1 MTRET
6 SLSRVLLPAPL
17 WPMTPMTS
25 PWRTSRLTSHNAL
38 NSSCWTR
45 PCKRRI
51 AYSLKL
57 RICSRGAWYST
68 DTFSRRI
75 TTSAAAQRFLVAPS
89 EMISDSISKLIRF
102 PGKKPPAEYER
113 QQGGDGGGRGL
124 RPRHTPDG
132 QWFAKN
138 LHQVIHR
145 IDLEQPAK
153 SFRDDLFRIDDRSH
167 IHPRRQQDLIHLHH
181 VMKIGGDS
189 RQKKRHSEREHRR
202 QDYRPRQNQGHRAN
216 RNPGDGYYYE
226 QRNQG

>member
-25 PWRTSRLTSHNAL
+25 PWLTSRLTSHNAL

-45 PCKRRI
+45 PCIRRI

-68 DTFSRRI
+68 ETFSRRI
-75 TTSAAAQRFLVAPS
+75 TTSPASERFVVAPS
-89 EMISDSISKLIRF
+89 EMISDSISKLISF
-102 PGKKPPAEYER
+102 PGKKPPAEYEG
-113 QQGGDGGGRGL
+113 QQGGDGGGGPCL
-124 RPRHTPDG
+124 RARHTPDG
-132 QWFAKN
+132 QRFAKN

-145 IDLEQPAK
+145 IDLEQPSK
-153 SFRDDLFRIDDRSH
+153 PPRDDLFRIDDRSH
-167 IHPRRQQDLIHLHH
+167 IHPRRQQNLIHLHH
-181 VMKIGGDS
+181 VMKIGGHS
-189 RQKKRHSEREHRR
+189 RQKKRDSEREHRR

-216 RNPGDGYYYE
+216 RDSGDDYYYE
-226 QRNQG
+226 ERNQ